1 MVRRMILRRESL
13 AIFFPFPYRSIS
25 RCNRSFGFNHIK
37 KKTNRYSNRSI
48 LRLVFFRLERN
59 LKFKRKQPFAK
70 QSRNNLIADQ
80 ASKDDPSS
88 CWHNSWWGQEMQE
101 EGERKREC
109 SRRSRHE
116 SVGAFSFRRRLFLDA
131 SLINIKQAACARG
144 DSRRRNV
151 AVFFY
156 SGTLSRLLVPVPVP
170 LLPLYPFPSSIY
182 PTPLHPEATI
192 CRSLSMHRRY
202 RQAGAVTG
210 AASAGGHVGSR
221 CWSDV
226 NDASDDV
233 VSPPPAP
240 LLPPPPV
247 ERFARPPA
255 TAGGE

>member
-1 MVRRMILRRESL
+1 M
-13 AIFFPFPYRSIS
+13 
-25 RCNRSFGFNHIK
+25 N
-37 KKTNRYSNRSI
+37 
-48 LRLVFFRLERN
+48 
-59 LKFKRKQPFAK
+59 Q
-70 QSRNNLIADQ
+70 
-80 ASKDDPSS
+80 SKDDPSS
-88 CWHNSWWGQEMQE
+88 CWHNSWGQEMQE
-101 EGERKREC
+101 GGERKREC

-156 SGTLSRLLVPVPVP
+156 SRTLSRLLVLVPLLV
-170 LLPLYPFPSSIY
+170 LLPLYPFPSSIC

-233 VSPPPAP
+233 VSPSAP
-240 LLPPPPV
+240 LFPPPPPV

-255 TAGGE
+255 TAGGEQFLHSHTGRPFQVAAA

>member
-1 MVRRMILRRESL
+1 
-13 AIFFPFPYRSIS
+13 
-25 RCNRSFGFNHIK
+25 
-37 KKTNRYSNRSI
+37 
-48 LRLVFFRLERN
+48 
-59 LKFKRKQPFAK
+59 
-70 QSRNNLIADQ
+70 
-80 ASKDDPSS
+80 
-88 CWHNSWWGQEMQE
+88 MQE

-233 VSPPPAP
+233 VSPPSRPSSPSSPRGKVRATTGHRRRRVIFAHGAAIP
-240 LLPPPPV
+240 SGCVKPRTQTSSSRCTRVCTLLGML
-247 ERFARPPA
+247 EGKR
-255 TAGGE
+255 

>member
-1 MVRRMILRRESL
+1 
-13 AIFFPFPYRSIS
+13 
-25 RCNRSFGFNHIK
+25 
-37 KKTNRYSNRSI
+37 
-48 LRLVFFRLERN
+48 
-59 LKFKRKQPFAK
+59 
-70 QSRNNLIADQ
+70 
-80 ASKDDPSS
+80 
-88 CWHNSWWGQEMQE
+88 MQE

-221 CWSDV
+221 CCPTSTTP
-226 NDASDDV
+226 ATTS
-233 VSPPPAP
+233 SPPSPPSSPRGKVRATTGHRRRRVIFALAHGAAIP
-240 LLPPPPV
+240 SGCVKPRTQTSSSRCTRVCTLLGML
-247 ERFARPPA
+247 EGKR
-255 TAGGE
+255 